1 MDMLYNGNPKEKI
14 NISFMMCDIQGEGK
28 VFQKDYHT
36 FCIQF
41 LAMYEE
47 LTQQKTRIEN
57 LENEIA
63 SDFERIVSISG
74 EQAKTN
80 SDGDKYFDITD
91 FQAALEKYPEIFSW
105 IENPENYFNEM
116 TKTNKKKKELMTI
129 SLVEFENYH
138 REVMEAFD
146 TILNA
151 VHSRFGE
158 KFSTDEHAAFR
169 QKTRRL
175 NSTLKT

>member
-1 MDMLYNGNPKEKI
+1 
-14 NISFMMCDIQGEGK
+14 
-28 VFQKDYHT
+28 
-36 FCIQF
+36 
-41 LAMYEE
+41 MYEE

-63 SDFERIVSISG
+63 SDFERIVNISG

-80 SDGDKYFDITD
+80 DDGDKYFDRTD

-138 REVMEAFD
+138 REIMEAFD

-175 NSTLKT
+175 NSTLKSQHTLVDRFSRTKPIITEEPSNPLKSEGGKPLSNLSSAEMD

>member
-1 MDMLYNGNPKEKI
+1 
-14 NISFMMCDIQGEGK
+14 
-28 VFQKDYHT
+28 
-36 FCIQF
+36 
-41 LAMYEE
+41 MYEE

-57 LENEIA
+57 LENEIV

-74 EQAKTN
+74 ELPKTDK
-80 SDGDKYFDITD
+80 DGNKYFDRND

-138 REVMEAFD
+138 KEVMEAFD

-151 VHSRFGE
+151 VNSRFGE
-158 KFSTDEHAAFR
+158 RFSTDEHAAFR

-175 NSTLKT
+175 NSTLKSQHTLVDRFSRTKPFTEESALLKTEA